1 MQAQPGSPRHV
12 VASAVQDL
20 VAKRLGRG
28 FVPLAVLFLIGVA
41 EPFAG
46 VGPGVPLMSLGAL
59 AAGVTK
65 LAYGLRISQRAFA
78 HPHRAWMSWAMLG
91 SLVPPLFAL
100 YVLGWRGLR
109 QLATGNGVGGLGAG
123 LVFAALG
130 TWAMRSWM
138 KVVEVERLA
147 QFMTTDSAEDHD

>member
-1 MQAQPGSPRHV
+1 MQAQPGSPRQV
-12 VASAVQDL
+12 VAAAVQDL
-20 VAKRLGRG
+20 VAARLGRG
-28 FVPLAVLFLIGVA
+28 FVPLTVLFLIGIV
-41 EPFAG
+41 EQFLS
-46 VGPGVPLMSLGAL
+46 PGFDLPLMSLGAL
-59 AAGVTK
+59 AAGGTM

-78 HPHRAWMSWAMLG
+78 RPERAWMSWAMLG
-91 SLVPPLFAL
+91 SLVPPLFGL

-109 QLATGNGVGGLGAG
+109 QLALGTGLGGLGAG

-147 QFMTTDSAEDHD
+147 QVMTMDIDA